1 MHVGRDSEID
11 RLVLQLVRISI
22 TASIRQQEEQSII
35 ALHLVI
41 TDEILQDPDRVSID
55 KCHCRRACVCVSMSS
70 R

>member
-35 ALHLVI
+35 ALQLVI
-41 TDEILQDPDRVSID
+41 TDGILQDPDRVSID
-55 KCHCRRACVCVSMSS
+55 KRHCRR